1 MRFGVLGPLL
11 VVRDGEPVAL
21 GAPKQRALLALL
33 LLRPHRPVTT
43 DWLADALWDG
53 APPPGAPVTLRTY
66 VAGLR
71 RALEPGRGPRSPGR
85 IVRSRDGG
93 YELCVP
99 PEAIDAERF
108 TALAADG
115 ARALAGGDPDA
126 AERCYAEA
134 LALWR
139 GDLPVADLAAVRPDV
154 ARLTEARF
162 GAQEGRL
169 TAAVAAGRHDAVL
182 PDLRRLVARHPAR
195 EAAREQLMLALY
207 RAGRATEALAAFDAG
222 RRLLAADF
230 GVEPGPRL
238 RELHRRI
245 LTHTVAGPAASV
257 AGPAASVAG
266 PAASVAGPAA
276 SVAGPAASAAAPRTP
291 LVGRDAELARL
302 AELLAAARRD
312 GGRVAIVVGEP
323 GIGKTSLASAVAQR
337 AERAGVPVVWG
348 RCPDLGQAPPFWLWM
363 QVVRDLTALPGG
375 GDPGARTALAGF
387 TADAA
392 GFTADAA
399 GGGDGPDPAARF
411 RAYEAVAALVHAAA
425 GPRGLVVVLD
435 DLHAADPDSRLLL
448 RYLATAV
455 HRSRALLVVT
465 ARPHDHDAGLVATLA
480 DLARAPGGQLR
491 LEGLGTA
498 AVADLVHERTGA
510 APAAGLVERLLHRT
524 GGNPFFLT
532 ELLAPAGPPHEHD
545 ALPPSVRDA
554 VRLRLHAPDPATR
567 ECLDLLG
574 VAGRELDLRLLS
586 AAGGTDAAVRL
597 AEPAAA
603 HLIAGASPGAV
614 RFRHPLFAE
623 VAYAELA
630 VPRRA
635 VLHARLAGAAAAM
648 PGLGG
653 LTAAE
658 LARHY
663 GQAIG
668 LGHGEDFLRWTL
680 RAADEATWRLAYED
694 ALAHLDRAAERLA
707 PGAATSP
714 EAAEAELAVQLH
726 RTSLLQITAGVG
738 SDAVEHAA
746 ARARSLLPLAG
757 PGADLRTALWT
768 LGEVACNRAEFAI
781 AADLADRLTAAA
793 PHDDPLLGAA
803 GPYLQGVVAYFTGRL
818 AEADARLTAAV
829 ERLRTVEARR
839 LRGQIGRT
847 PTLSPYNFRALV
859 RSLRGDRPA
868 ARADLAAARELA
880 ERADDPYGRG
890 NAVLFAAWTALQE
903 RDAAAGREAARRCR
917 EIGARQHIAH
927 FVGIGEFL
935 ESWAA
940 VHGGEAARLGAMRAA
955 GEAIYRHGLRST
967 RTIAI
972 AAMADAYLT
981 AGDRRTAAQ
990 LADEGLAAADA
1001 VGERVLTAELRRVR
1015 GLASGDER
1023 DLRHGAAIAAEQ
1035 GAGLL
1040 AARCGARPQQDL
1052 NSRPL
1057 A

>member
-11 VVRDGEPVAL
+11 VSRDGEPVAI
-21 GAPKQRALLALL
+21 GGPKQRTLLSLL
-33 LLRPHRPVTT
+33 LLRPNRPVTA
-43 DWLADALWDG
+43 DWLVEALWDG
-53 APPPGAPVTLRTY
+53 APPPGAAVTLRTY

-93 YELCVP
+93 HELCVA

-108 TALAADG
+108 TALAGAG
-115 ARALAGGDPDA
+115 ARALADGDPGA

-139 GDLPVADLAAVRPDV
+139 GELPVADLAAVRPDV
-154 ARLTEARF
+154 ARLTEARLS
-162 GAQEGRL
+162 AQEGRL

-182 PDLRRLVARHPAR
+182 PDLRRLVAGHPAR

-207 RAGRATEALAAFDAG
+207 HAGRQTEALAVFDTG
-222 RRLLAADF
+222 RRLLADDF

-245 LTHTVAGPAASV
+245 LTHTVEDPAA
-257 AGPAASVAG
+257 PAAAHRS
-266 PAASVAGPAA
+266 
-276 SVAGPAASAAAPRTP
+276 P

-302 AELLAAARRD
+302 ARLLAEAARD
-312 GGRVAIVVGEP
+312 GGRVAIIVGEP
-323 GIGKTSLASAVAQR
+323 GIGKTSLACAIADR
-337 AERAGVPVVWG
+337 AAREAVPVVWG
-348 RCPDLGQAPPFWLWM
+348 RCPDLGEAPPFWLWT
-363 QVVRDLTALPGG
+363 QVLRDLTVLPGA
-375 GDPGARTALAGF
+375 GDPAAHAALAGF

-392 GFTADAA
+392 HGADEP
-399 GGGDGPDPAARF
+399 GPAARF
-411 RAYEAVAALVHAAA
+411 RAYEAVAGLVHAVA
-425 GPRGLVVVLD
+425 GPAGLVVVLD

-448 RYLATAV
+448 RYLATTV
-455 HRSRALLVVT
+455 HRSRVLLVVT
-465 ARPHDHDAGLVATLA
+465 TRPYDHDAGLVATLA
-480 DLARAPGGQLR
+480 DLARAPGGAQLR
-491 LEGLGTA
+491 LEGLGTD
-498 AVADLVHERTGA
+498 AVADLVRGRTGV

-532 ELLAPAGPPHEHD
+532 ELLAPAGPPDERD

-554 VRLRLHAPDPATR
+554 VRLRLHAPGPATR
-567 ECLDLLG
+567 ECLDLLS
-574 VAGRELDLRLLS
+574 VAGRELDLRLLG
-586 AAGGTDAAVRL
+586 AASGTDAAALL
-597 AEPAAA
+597 AAPAAA
-603 HLIAGASPGAV
+603 HLIAGAGPGAV

-623 VAYAELA
+623 IAYAELA
-630 VPRRA
+630 APRRA

-663 GQAIG
+663 GQATG

-680 RAADEATWRLAYED
+680 RAADDATWRLAYED
-694 ALAHLDRAAERLA
+694 ALAHLDRAADRLA
-707 PGAATSP
+707 PDAATSP

-726 RTSLLQITAGVG
+726 RTSLLQITVGVG
-738 SDAVEHAA
+738 SDAVERAA
-746 ARARSLLPLAG
+746 ARARRLLPLAG
-757 PGADLRTALWT
+757 PAADLRTALWT

-781 AADLADRLTAAA
+781 AADLGHRLTGAA
-793 PHDDPLLGAA
+793 PHDDPLLAAA
-803 GPYLQGVVAYFTGRL
+803 GPYLLGVVAYFTGRL
-818 AEADARLTAAV
+818 AAADAHLTAAV
-829 ERLRTVEARR
+829 DRLRTVEARR

-868 ARADLAAARELA
+868 AQADLAAARELA
-880 ERADDPYGRG
+880 ERADNPYGRG

-903 RDAAAGREAARRCR
+903 RDAGAGREAAGRCR
-917 EIGARQHIAH
+917 EIGARQHIPH
-927 FVGIGEFL
+927 FVGIGDFL
-935 ESWAA
+935 EHWAA
-940 VHGGEAARLGAMRAA
+940 VHGGEPARLPAMRAA

-981 AGDRRTAAQ
+981 AGERRTAAE
-990 LADEGLAAADA
+990 LADVGLAAAEA
-1001 VGERVLTAELRRVR
+1001 VGERVLTAELCRLR
-1015 GLASGDER
+1015 GLARGDER

-1040 AARCGARPQQDL
+1040 AARCGDRPQQDS
-1052 NSRPL
+1052 NSPRL
-1057 A
+1057 V

>member
-11 VVRDGEPVAL
+11 VLRDGEPVAL
-21 GAPKQRALLALL
+21 GAPKQRTLLALL
-33 LLRPHRPVTT
+33 LLRPNRPVTT
-43 DWLADALWDG
+43 DWLVDALWDG

-85 IVRSRDGG
+85 VVRSHDGG

-115 ARALAGGDPDA
+115 ARALAGGDPGT

-154 ARLTEARF
+154 ARLTEARL

-169 TAAVAAGRHDAVL
+169 TAGVAAGRHDAVL
-182 PDLRRLVARHPAR
+182 PDLRRLVDRHPAR

-222 RRLLAADF
+222 RRLLADEF
-230 GVEPGPRL
+230 GVEPGPGL

-245 LTHTVAGPAASV
+245 LTHTVTGPAV
-257 AGPAASVAG
+257 PAVDR
-266 PAASVAGPAA
+266 PA
-276 SVAGPAASAAAPRTP
+276 P

-302 AELLAAARRD
+302 AELLAAAGRD

-337 AERAGVPVVWG
+337 AARAGVPVVWG
-348 RCPDLGQAPPFWLWM
+348 RCPDLGQAPPFWLWT
-363 QVVRDLTALPGG
+363 QVVRELTALPGA
-375 GDPGARTALAGF
+375 GDPGARAAL
-387 TADAA
+387 A

-480 DLARAPGGQLR
+480 DLARAPGGRLR

-532 ELLAPAGPPHEHD
+532 ELLAPAGPPDEHD

-586 AAGGTDAAVRL
+586 AAGGTDAAARL
-597 AEPAAA
+597 AAPAAA
-603 HLIAGASPGAV
+603 HLIAGAGPGAV

-630 VPRRA
+630 APRRA
-635 VLHARLAGAAAAM
+635 VLHARLAGAAAVM

-663 GQAIG
+663 GQATG

-694 ALAHLDRAAERLA
+694 ALAHLDRAADRLA
-707 PGAATSP
+707 PSAATSP

-757 PGADLRTALWT
+757 PGADLSTALWT
-768 LGEVACNRAEFAI
+768 LGEVACNRAEFVI
-781 AADLADRLTAAA
+781 AADLAHRLTGAA

-829 ERLRTVEARR
+829 DRLRTVDARR

-940 VHGGEAARLGAMRAA
+940 VHDGDAARLGAMRAE

-972 AAMADAYLT
+972 AAMADAYLA
-981 AGDRRTAAQ
+981 AGDRRTAAE
-990 LADEGLAAADA
+990 LADEGLAAAEA

-1015 GLASGDER
+1015 GLARGDER

-1040 AARCGARPQQDL
+1040 AARCGVPPQQDL
-1052 NSRPL
+1052 NSRRL